1 MKYGVKIYEGKEIIE
16 QRIIETKD
24 EKLLDKI
31 IGNKTHRFWNGG
43 NWTEPRFVIKVEII
57 ENKNER
63 YIGTIAD
70 DFINRPRDIVVQN
83 I

>member
-24 EKLLDKI
+24 EKELEKI
-31 IGNKTHRFWNGG
+31 IGKKTHRFWNGG

-57 ENKNER
+57 EDKNAR
-63 YIGTIAD
+63 YIGTITD
-70 DFINRPRDIVVQN
+70 NFINRPRDIVVQGV
-83 I
+83 